1 MCMSWTLCLPSF
13 PHPTPWALPE
23 YHQPFLMREVKVMV
37 SYQPGAAVS
46 SGPSTDPALKKY
58 LINIS
63 E

>member
-1 MCMSWTLCLPSF
+1 
-13 PHPTPWALPE
+13 
-23 YHQPFLMREVKVMV
+23 MREVKVMV